1 MPSEKVLQS
10 KKEIVA
16 ELRSKL
22 DSAAAGVLVD
32 YKGITVADDTKLRKE
47 LREAGVEY
55 KVVKNTLLR
64 FAAQDTSFSEIC
76 SVLDGTTALAISTD
90 DVVAPAKILGK
101 FAEDSKG
108 KFQIKAG
115 FMDGKY
121 MDVNEVMA
129 LSKLPGKEQLLCML
143 LSALNGNI
151 RGLAVALNAI
161 AEKAGEPAAA
171 EPAAEEP
178 TNEPS

>member
-16 ELRSKL
+16 ELTEKL
-22 DSAAAGVLVD
+22 NGAVSGVVVD

-55 KVVKNTLLR
+55 RVVKNTLLK
-64 FAAQDTSFSEIC
+64 FAAKDCGLDEMC
-76 SVLDGTTALAISTD
+76 SVLDGTTAIAISKED
-90 DVVAPAKILGK
+90 AVAPAKILGK

-108 KFQIKAG
+108 KFTIKSG
-115 FMDGKY
+115 FMDGKV
-121 MDVNEVMA
+121 MSVEDVMA
-129 LSKLPGKEQLLCML
+129 LSKLPGKEQLLAML
-143 LSALNGNI
+143 LSALTGNI

-161 AEKAGEPAAA
+161 AEKDGEAAS
-171 EPAAEEP
+171 EEAVQA
-178 TNEPS
+178 

>member
-16 ELRSKL
+16 ELEKKL
-22 DSAAAGVLVD
+22 NNAVAGVVVD
-32 YKGITVADDTKLRKE
+32 YKGITVADDTKLRKD

-64 FAAQDTSFSEIC
+64 FAAKDTGLAGIC
-76 SVLDGTTALAISTD
+76 SVLEGTTALALSNEDAI
-90 DVVAPAKILGK
+90 APAKILGK
-101 FAEDSKG
+101 YAEDSKG
-108 KFQIKAG
+108 AFTIKAG
-115 FMDGKY
+115 FMDGK
-121 MDVNEVMA
+121 VISVEEVMA

-161 AEKAGEPAAA
+161 AEKNGSEA
-171 EPAAEEP
+171 EPA
-178 TNEPS
+178 

>member
-16 ELRSKL
+16 ELSQKL
-22 DSAAAGVLVD
+22 NGAVSGVVVD

-55 KVVKNTLLR
+55 RVVKNTLLR
-64 FAAQDTSFSEIC
+64 FAAKDCGLDDMC
-76 SVLDGTTALAISTD
+76 SVLEGTTAIAISND
-90 DVVAPAKILGK
+90 DAIAPAKILGK

-108 KFQIKAG
+108 KFTIKSG
-115 FMDGKY
+115 FMDGKV
-121 MDVNEVMA
+121 MSVEDVIAM
-129 LSKLPGKEQLLCML
+129 SKLPGKEQLLAML
-143 LSALNGNI
+143 LSALTGNV

-161 AEKAGEPAAA
+161 AEKDGEAASEEGEPA
-171 EPAAEEP
+171 
-178 TNEPS
+178 